1 MYRTSLLSWGTV
13 LTNNSLTMP
22 TYDYKC
28 KKCQH
33 VWDEFQSIKA
43 PPTKKCPACGKAA
56 AERQISAGAGI
67 LFKGTGFYQTDY
79 RSDSY
84 KKAAAADSTS
94 SSPPAKSESSS
105 KSDSGGSKAKS
116 E

>member
-1 MYRTSLLSWGTV
+1 
-13 LTNNSLTMP
+13 MP

-43 PPTKKCPACGKAA
+43 PPTKKCPACGKSA

-94 SSPPAKSESSS
+94 SSPPAKSESSG
-105 KSDSGGSKAKS
+105 KSDSGGPKAKS